1 MSKANAKRLTFHEK
15 NQTDCNSGRPYML
28 NSSVGSDVEPVEKKK
43 KKVSLWK
50 VVVWI
55 VLCRGKIQSD
65 NVFHFVSV

>member
-43 KKVSLWK
+43 KVTLRK

-55 VLCRGKIQSD
+55 VLSRGKIQSD